1 MDKELESITQQ
12 RDNLK
17 VEVEQLVIEGEK
29 LQNLYQKRDELLG
42 ITITKIISNTIFK

>member
-42 ITITKIISNTIFK
+42 ITIIKII